1 MAKYKCGALTY
12 TCNWHNYIG
21 DLSVQTLSC
30 EFCWYV
36 EFESL
41 PTKFWELHFL
51 RLNMGV
57 ISAVDHIT
65 GFKVHWVKY
74 LSHCRELNPLRL
86 NVRMISAAYHYD
98 LMAIYLSDLW
108 ELHPLRVY
116 FWMISAIFFLIAG
129 KFVELGL
136 WNWIWESFQL
146 YNHNICYIG
155 TLWLQ
160 EIFEN

>member
-1 MAKYKCGALTY
+1 M
-12 TCNWHNYIG
+12 
-21 DLSVQTLSC
+21 QTLSC

-41 PTKFWELHFL
+41 PMKFWELHFL
-51 RLNMGV
+51 RLNMRV
-57 ISAVDHIT
+57 ISAVHHIT
-65 GFKVHWVKY
+65 EFKVHWVKY
-74 LSHCRELNPLRL
+74 LLHCQELDPLRL
-86 NVRMISAAYHYD
+86 SVRMISAAYHHD
-98 LMAIYLSDLW
+98 LMAIYLSHLWNFW